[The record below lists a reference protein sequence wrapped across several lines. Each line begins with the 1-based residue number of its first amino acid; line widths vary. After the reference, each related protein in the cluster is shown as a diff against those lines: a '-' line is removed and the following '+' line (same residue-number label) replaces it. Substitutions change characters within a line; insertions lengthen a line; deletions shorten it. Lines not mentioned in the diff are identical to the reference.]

1 MKPITQAELDRLT
14 PRVAYLE
21 RVVGC
26 LGAFEHC
33 WWSTDLARAEKALQE
48 AAASKPKV

>member
-1 MKPITQAELDRLT
+1 MTRTKLDNLT
-14 PRVAYLE
+14 ARVDWLS

-33 WWSTDLARAEKALQE
+33 YWHVDLVRAEKALQE